1 MNFLSFI
8 YLFALFVTF
17 SPRFIFK
24 LSVNKYLLNII
35 CCFLFTIIFY
45 LTYNLVNSSAF
56 KEGIFT
62 DTEVT
67 INNQQPAALFADA
80 RVIDLQTQLANEAE
94 RYKVQL
100 AEEQLKLEQAKTSW
114 KETRQALDAQVF
126 EIQRELEDE
135 QDEQVR
141 LKLAHK
147 LEIKRLEQE
156 HGDALI
162 AEQEAATAR
171 QTAALAE
178 ANSSFQSQ
186 LELKQQ
192 EIQQCNNDKVS
203 LEQQGY
209 DSLQEEIL
217 NWTNSEKTGK
227 YDVKEAQQEST
238 QSELNKSQDENNN
251 LSNEN
256 NNLSNENNNL
266 STENDELTDE
276 NNKLKQENKNKS
288 GKTCD
293 YSKGPHWF
301 GQFLINAINRWKNRG
316 YIVRTC
322 K

>member
-35 CCFLFTIIFY
+35 CCFLFTIVFY

-80 RVIDLQTQLANEAE
+80 RVIDLQTQLANEAD

-114 KETRQALDAQVF
+114 ANTRQELDDQVF
-126 EIQRELEDE
+126 DIQGKLENE
-135 QDEQVR
+135 QDEQER
-141 LKLAHK
+141 LKLTHRD
-147 LEIKRLEQE
+147 EILQLKKD

-171 QTAALAE
+171 QTAALAD
-178 ANSSFQSQ
+178 ANRVYQSQ
-186 LELKQQ
+186 LDGKDE
-192 EIQQCNNDKVS
+192 EIQQCNKEKEA
-203 LEQQGY
+203 LQQKGY
-209 DSLQEEIL
+209 DTLQEEIL

-238 QSELNKSQDENNN
+238 QSELNESQDENND
-251 LSNEN
+251 LSDEN
-256 NNLSNENNNL
+256 I
-266 STENDELTDE
+266 ELTDE
-276 NNKLKQENKNKS
+276 NNKLKEENKNNSDKI
-288 GKTCD
+288 CD
-293 YSKGPHWF
+293 YSKGSASF
-301 GQFLINAINRWKNRG
+301 GHYLVNAINYWRNRG
-316 YIVRTC
+316 WIVRTC